1 MEINHLKA
9 FVETARQEHMT
20 KAAEILQI
28 SQPAL
33 SKTIHLMEQELGVTL
48 FDRAGKRI
56 LLNENG
62 RILLSHANSILMELE
77 EIPVE
82 IQEYNSTLQ
91 NEVILSLQAGS
102 KLLPLILLGF
112 RSHHPEIKIS
122 VTLEEEAD
130 ITVFATRLP
139 ANEENSIILL
149 KEKILLAVPSNHPL
163 ALCSSINLIDVKD
176 EPFLSLSSRKSL
188 GRITCE
194 YCQMAGFTP
203 QIILES
209 DSPSTIRDV
218 LPLGVGLSFIPEL
231 SWQGMNCENISLIPI
246 TDPDCYRYLNLS
258 WKSTHYLPR
267 ATALLKDYLISFFHD
282 LS

>member
-1 MEINHLKA
+1 MEISHLKA

-20 KAAEILQI
+20 KAAEALQI

-33 SKTIHLMEQELGVTL
+33 SKTIHLMEKELGVNL

-77 EIPVE
+77 EIPIE

-91 NEVILSLQAGS
+91 NEVVLSLQAGS

-122 VTLEEEAD
+122 VTLEENAD
-130 ITVFATRLP
+130 INVFATRLP
-139 ANEENSIILL
+139 VSEQNNIILL
-149 KEKILLAVPSNHPL
+149 KEKILLAVPSNHPM
-163 ALCSSINLIDVKD
+163 ALCSSINLTDVKD
-176 EPFLSLSSRKSL
+176 EPFLSLSSSKSL
-188 GRITCE
+188 GRITLE

-203 QIILES
+203 HIILES
-209 DSPSTIRDV
+209 DSPATIRDV
-218 LPLGVGLSFIPEL
+218 LPLGMGLSFIPAL

-246 TDPDCYRYLNLS
+246 TEPDCYRYLNLS
-258 WKSTHYLPR
+258 WKNTHYLPR
-267 ATALLKDYLISFFHD
+267 AAALLKDYLISFFQS